1 MYYLCALT
9 VLCVYVCTGER
20 RTERARK
27 KLETGGIGH
36 IEFKSVLCF
45 CVDITDEL

>member
-1 MYYLCALT
+1 MRVWARGVLCA
-9 VLCVYVCTGER
+9 CMGER
-20 RTERARK
+20 RTEKARK
-27 KLETGGIGH
+27 KLETGVIGH